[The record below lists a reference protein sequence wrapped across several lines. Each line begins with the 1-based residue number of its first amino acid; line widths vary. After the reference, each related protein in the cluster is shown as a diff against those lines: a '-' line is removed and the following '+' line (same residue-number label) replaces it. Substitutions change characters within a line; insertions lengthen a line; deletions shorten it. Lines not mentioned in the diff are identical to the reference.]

1 MAEQIDEAD
10 LDPRPMPLNH
20 SRCTSDS
27 ADGLF
32 NIVAKLERLARQR
45 RAPAEVDVR
54 LIYQSSA
61 KAED

>member
-10 LDPRPMPLNH
+10 LDSRPMPLNH

-45 RAPAEVDVR
+45 APAEVDVR
-54 LIYQSSA
+54 LIYQGDA
-61 KAED
+61 